1 MLHSNAHIVSSHVL
15 LSLDYEWR
23 KCGLHELGNSS
34 QIEQLVRT
42 GQEVFALTY
51 FFKHINISRVPSL
64 FSEPLGS
71 SRSDWN
77 SQFLELD
84 LGFQAWGILIHL
96 QQHETGPT
104 EEESHIRRWEG
115 DTANRIPGAFNQ
127 AREGTVGSQGEPGR
141 QVCRQPSEQAV
152 SVKVNTARLA
162 EASQWP
168 TWVQAKIQTIWTAP
182 LWSV

>member
-1 MLHSNAHIVSSHVL
+1 MAGMLLSNAHIVSSHVL

-115 DTANRIPGAFNQ
+115 DTANRIPGLSIRPERALWGSRKSQ
-127 AREGTVGSQGEPGR
+127 ADRCVVSQ
-141 QVCRQPSEQAV
+141 V
-152 SVKVNTARLA
+152 SKQSA
-162 EASQWP
+162 
-168 TWVQAKIQTIWTAP
+168 
-182 LWSV
+182 